1 MSNLNDIF
9 QTLEPITLEE
19 MDSVKLMNRTDTKFA
34 FSGDLLPDILQECA
48 PHYRILEVNGVRAS
62 GYKTLY
68 FDTDQFDLY
77 TDHHQGRPYRYK
89 VRIRNYME
97 SGLFYLEAKLKVKGR
112 TVKSRIKL
120 SGFEEVFSEKSNSFL
135 QKTLGI
141 QIDLKPRL
149 WNSFH
154 RITLVNKTDKER
166 LTIDFGLSFESE
178 GKIGDVGNLIIAEVK
193 QENRNR
199 NTKIIEI
206 LRKYGIRES
215 GMSKYCLGV
224 VLTHPEVKYNNFK
237 QKILLVNKI
246 NKKAA

>member
-1 MSNLNDIF
+1 MLFSWFLLLF
-9 QTLEPITLEE
+9 
-19 MDSVKLMNRTDTKFA
+19 VWTDA
-34 FSGDLLPDILQECA
+34 NI
-48 PHYRILEVNGVRAS
+48 
-62 GYKTLY
+62 
-68 FDTDQFDLY
+68 
-77 TDHHQGRPYRYK
+77 
-89 VRIRNYME
+89 
-97 SGLFYLEAKLKVKGR
+97 KGR

-120 SGFEEVFSEKSNSFL
+120 SGFEEVFSEKSGAFL
-135 QKTLGI
+135 QKTLGT
-141 QIDLKPRL
+141 DLDLRPRL
-149 WNSFH
+149 WNAFH

-178 GKIGDVGNLIIAEVK
+178 GKSGDVGNLVIAEVK

-206 LRKYGIRES
+206 LRRYGIRES
-215 GMSKYCLGV
+215 GMSKYCLGI

>member
-1 MSNLNDIF
+1 LSNLNDIF
-9 QTLEPITLEE
+9 QSLEPITLEE

-34 FSGDLLPDILQECA
+34 FSGDLLPAILKECA
-48 PHYRILEVNGVRAS
+48 AHYRILEVNGVRAS

-68 FDTDQFDLY
+68 FDTPQFDLY

-97 SGLFYLEAKLKVKGR
+97 SGLFFLEAKLKVKGR
-112 TVKSRIKL
+112 TIKSRIKL
-120 SGFEEVFSEKSNSFL
+120 SGFEDVLSDKSASFL
-135 QKTLGI
+135 QKTLGTS
-141 QIDLKPRL
+141 IDLKPRL
-149 WNSFH
+149 WNSFQ

-206 LRKYGIRES
+206 LRRYGIRES

-237 QKILLVNKI
+237 QKVLLVNKI

>member
-1 MSNLNDIF
+1 MNTLNDIF
-9 QTLEPITLEE
+9 QSLEPITLEE

-34 FSGDLLPDILQECA
+34 FSGDLLPVILQECA

-68 FDTDQFDLY
+68 FDTDHFDLY
-77 TDHHQGRPYRYK
+77 KDHHQGRPYRYK

-112 TVKSRIKL
+112 TIKSRIKL